1 MKRLG
6 ARSGVVTPPLEL
18 QRASALRAAR
28 LRIPVMASLRTAFP
42 APAAPLPDL
51 GASFRMLSEENNE
64 AGAYRVLDRIATPGH
79 VFRWKSQ
86 PQHARARPSFH
97 HRRLCAGVIAS
108 LVTNQ
113 WSLAICRSKWAA
125 YWCFLVASGDGFGF
139 VGTPP
144 IMLVY
149 TRNLL
154 QSRSVTPGVC
164 KRMSSCIHVGTHT
177 AAQGRSEPIGLRT
190 GQLSSIT
197 KWVHV

>member
-1 MKRLG
+1 
-6 ARSGVVTPPLEL
+6 
-18 QRASALRAAR
+18 
-28 LRIPVMASLRTAFP
+28 MASLRTAFP

-51 GASFRMLSEENNE
+51 GASFRMLSEENNNE

-113 WSLAICRSKWAA
+113 WSLAA

-144 IMLVY
+144 ISLVY
-149 TRNLL
+149 TRSLL
-154 QSRSVTPGVC
+154 QSRYAGC
-164 KRMSSCIHVGTHT
+164 M
-177 AAQGRSEPIGLRT
+177 
-190 GQLSSIT
+190 
-197 KWVHV
+197 